1 MTSSRPPADVKN
13 PLIPPP
19 TAAQPTA
26 AQPTGLPDF
35 ERLGANAARFV
46 EQSGKALH
54 AYLKPYETGEAK
66 RNDSTDTMI
75 AAMGAIGKVAEHWM
89 SDPARMAEAQ
99 AAITTPFLQL
109 WAQTYRRM
117 QGESVEPLVP
127 LAKGDK
133 RFTAPEW
140 SSLPLFEFLR
150 QAHALGASWADALV
164 DGATGVDAKT
174 RGKARFYLRQI
185 ASATSPANFLA
196 TNPELMR
203 STFES
208 SGENLVRGAALL
220 AEDMER
226 GGGTLRLRQTDADAF
241 EIGRNIAVSPGK
253 VIFRNAL
260 FELIQYAP
268 TTADVLKRPLL
279 IIPPWI
285 NKFYILDLNKEK
297 SFVAWAVSQ
306 GVTVFLISWVNPDGR
321 LRDKTFEDY
330 MHEGIFAAL
339 DAVRMTTGERHANVI
354 GYCIG
359 GTLLAAALAYMADR
373 DDARIKSATFFTA
386 QADFSDAG
394 ELGVFVD
401 EDQLTALDQQ
411 MAETGYLDGAKM
423 ATVFNMLRPT
433 DLLWSY
439 VVNNYMQGK
448 QPPAFDL
455 LYWNSDSTRVPARNH
470 SYYLRNFY
478 LENKLAKGMMEFSGV
493 RLDLGRVTLPTYFL
507 AAKEDHIAPAASVFR
522 GALLFGGDVRYVLGG
537 SGHIAGVINPPTKEK
552 YGYMTGGRPFGTLE
566 DWSAQ
571 AMRHP
576 GSWWTDWM
584 GWLKEQA
591 PETVAARE
599 PGAGKLPAL
608 CDAPGEYVRVRA

>member
-1 MTSSRPPADVKN
+1 MTSSGPLDDVKN
-13 PLIPPP
+13 PLIPPGAP
-19 TAAQPTA
+19 GLAPA
-26 AQPTGLPDF
+26 GLPDF
-35 ERLGANAARFV
+35 EKLGANAARFL

-54 AYLKPYETGEAK
+54 AYLKPFETGEAK

-75 AAMGAIGKVAEHWM
+75 AAMSAIGKVAEHWM
-89 SDPARMAEAQ
+89 TDPARMAEAQ
-99 AAITTPFLQL
+99 AAIATPFLQL

-133 RFTAPEW
+133 RFAAPEW
-140 SSLPLFEFLR
+140 SSLPLFDFLR
-150 QAHALGASWADALV
+150 QAHALGANWADALV

-174 RGKARFYLRQI
+174 RAKARFYLRQVS
-185 ASATSPANFLA
+185 SATSPANFLA

-226 GGGTLRLRQTDADAF
+226 GNGTLRLRQTDADAF
-241 EIGRNIAVSPGK
+241 AVGRNLAASPGK
-253 VIFRNAL
+253 VVFRSAI
-260 FELIQYAP
+260 FELIQYGP
-268 TTADVLKRPLL
+268 TTPEVLKRPLL

-306 GVTVFLISWVNPDGR
+306 GVTVFLISWVNADER
-321 LRDKTFEDY
+321 HRDKTFEDY

-339 DAVRMTTGERHANVI
+339 DAVRRATGERDADVI

-359 GTLLAAALAYMADR
+359 GTLLSATLAYMAERNDT
-373 DDARIKSATFFTA
+373 RIKSATFFTA

-394 ELGVFVD
+394 ELGVFID
-401 EDQLTALDQQ
+401 EGQLTALDRQ

-423 ATVFNMLRPT
+423 ASVFNMLRPT
-433 DLLWSY
+433 DLLWTY
-439 VVNNYMQGK
+439 VVDNYMKGK

-455 LYWNSDSTRVPARNH
+455 LYWNSDSTRVPACNH
-470 SYYLRNFY
+470 SFYLRNFY
-478 LENKLAKGMMEFSGV
+478 LENRLAEGTMEFSGV
-493 RLDLGRVTLPTYFL
+493 RLDLGRVSLPTYFL

-522 GALLFGGDVRYVLGG
+522 GALLFGGKVRFVLAG
-537 SGHIAGVINPPTKEK
+537 SGHIAGVINPPAKAK
-552 YGYMTGGRPFGTLE
+552 YWYVTGGRPFGTLE

-571 AMRHP
+571 AVRHP
-576 GSWWTDWM
+576 GSWWTDWI

-591 PETVAARE
+591 PETVPARE
-599 PGAGKLPAL
+599 PGSGRLPAL
-608 CDAPGEYVRVRA
+608 CDAPGEYVRVRV